1 MARPVAPTPSP
12 TSTPVARTVGAREP
26 LVSLSSIDK
35 SFGRIRA
42 LQDVIVHLYAGELHC
57 ILGENGAGKS
67 TLMHILSGVQRPDRG
82 EIKLRGAVQHFRNR
96 QDGIRAGVGIVQ
108 QHHGLIEQLTGVEN
122 FMLGQ
127 THGGAFLQPRQAL
140 KALTDVADEFRL
152 EIRARVSVGAMAT
165 GERQRLEIVI
175 ALAAGSDLLIL
186 DEPTSALPT
195 RDVDI
200 LIDVLKTL
208 REKGKAIAYITHK
221 LREVTALADRV
232 TVLRRGQVLASLFG
246 EEIVQER
253 LTAAM
258 MGDLAPVEAAG
269 RREPGAV
276 VAQLDGIVTAPSRS
290 GHPLHEVSL
299 EVREREVL
307 GVAGMIGSGQDD
319 LARVL
324 AGLTTPL
331 RGHAAIPSVV
341 AYLPEDRASEGIA
354 EQLTVLDNL
363 IVHSHA
369 DRSLRRGI
377 LIDGTKARAFAQALV
392 DQGDVRSGGLEMRAR
407 LLSGGNQQKLVIARE
422 LERKPQLIVAH
433 NPYRGLDAHAT
444 RAVRTRLVAAR
455 DQGCAIVL
463 ISPDLEDLFDL
474 ADRIIVLAEGTIT
487 GEVDPRKVSARE
499 LGLLIGKT
507 ARNAS

>member
-1 MARPVAPTPSP
+1 
-12 TSTPVARTVGAREP
+12 
-26 LVSLSSIDK
+26 LNIDK

-42 LQDVIVHLYAGELHC
+42 LDNVMVHLYAGELHC

-67 TLMHILSGVQRPDRG
+67 TLMRILSGVQRPDRG
-82 EIKLRGAVQHFRNR
+82 EIKLRGTVQHFRNR

-122 FMLGQ
+122 FILGQ
-127 THGGAFLQPRQAL
+127 PHGGAFLQTRQAL
-140 KALTDVADEFRL
+140 KALTDVAEEFGL
-152 EIRARVSVGAMAT
+152 EIRPGASVGAMAN

-200 LIDVLKTL
+200 LIDVLKTF
-208 REKGKAIAYITHK
+208 RQKGKAIAYITHK

-258 MGDLAPVEAAG
+258 MGDLAPAEAAG
-269 RREPGAV
+269 RLEPGTV
-276 VAQLDGIVTAPSRS
+276 VAKLARIVTAPSRS

-324 AGLTTPL
+324 AGLTMPL
-331 RGHAAIPSVV
+331 RGRVEPVPSVV

-354 EQLTVLDNL
+354 EQLTLLDNL
-363 IVHSHA
+363 IVHTHA

-392 DQGDVRSGGLEMRAR
+392 VGSDVRSSGLGMRAG

-433 NPYRGLDAHAT
+433 NPYRGLDAHAA

-474 ADRIIVLAEGTIT
+474 ADRIIVLAEGTIA

-507 ARNAS
+507 VEKAS